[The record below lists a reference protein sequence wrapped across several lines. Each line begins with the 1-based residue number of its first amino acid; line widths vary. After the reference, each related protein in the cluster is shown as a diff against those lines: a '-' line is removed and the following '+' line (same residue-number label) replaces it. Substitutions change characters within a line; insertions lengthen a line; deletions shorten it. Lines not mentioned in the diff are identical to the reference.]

1 MSSSAPTPAPTSAS
15 SHASPPAGP
24 SGPADPHREAR
35 ERAERLLAWVDREL
49 LANPSSSAPAA
60 LAVGRPS
67 LPFIPGLRA

>member
-1 MSSSAPTPAPTSAS
+1 MSSSVPTAAPTSVP
-15 SHASPPAGP
+15 SHGPVPAC
-24 SGPADPHREAR
+24 PADPHREAR

-60 LAVGRPS
+60 RAAGRPS